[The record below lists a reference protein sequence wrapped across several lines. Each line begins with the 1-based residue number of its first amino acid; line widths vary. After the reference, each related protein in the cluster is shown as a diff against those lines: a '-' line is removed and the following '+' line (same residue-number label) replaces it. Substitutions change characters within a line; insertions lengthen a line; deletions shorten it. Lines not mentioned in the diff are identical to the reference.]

1 MKKIISLVLCLS
13 FISLQASAIILPEGK
28 AIPVKPVQDLNADNL
43 KQGETVIFEVA
54 QPVKV
59 NGNVVVK
66 QGTEVTAQVAKL
78 KNNFILGIPGE
89 MELTNFQLI
98 TNDNDSILLRGNIR
112 DKGEGRYWA
121 HVGWFFLFPL
131 LFVKG
136 GDGKIPATVQYTMYT
151 MEEVNL

>member
-1 MKKIISLVLCLS
+1 MKKFISLVLSLYFVC
-13 FISLQASAIILPEGK
+13 LQASAVILPEGK
-28 AIPVKPVQDLNADNL
+28 AIPVRPVQELDADDL
-43 KQGETVIFEVA
+43 KQGETVILEVA

-59 NGNVVVK
+59 KGETLIK
-66 QGTEVTAQVAKL
+66 QGNKVTAQVAKL

-89 MELTNFQLI
+89 IELTNFQLV
-98 TNDNDSILLRGNIR
+98 TNGDDSIPLSGTVS

-151 MEEVNL
+151 MEEADL

>member
-1 MKKIISLVLCLS
+1 MKKFISLVLCLS
-13 FISLQASAIILPEGK
+13 FICLQASAVVLPDGK
-28 AIPVKPVQDLNADNL
+28 AISVKPVQEIDADDL
-43 KQGETVIFEVA
+43 KQGETVRFEVA

-59 NGNVVVK
+59 KGETVIK
-66 QGTEVTAQVAKL
+66 QGTEVTAQIARL

-89 MELTNFQLI
+89 IELTNFQLI
-98 TNDNDSILLRGNIR
+98 TSDNEPIPLRGTVS

-121 HVGWFFLFPL
+121 HIGWIFMFPL

-151 MEEVNL
+151 MEEADL

>member
-1 MKKIISLVLCLS
+1 MKKIISLLLCLS
-13 FISLQASAIILPEGK
+13 FLGLQASAVVLPDGK
-28 AIPVKPVQDLNADNL
+28 AIAIRPVTELDADDL
-43 KQGETVIFEVA
+43 KQGETVRFEVA
-54 QPVKV
+54 QPVKI
-59 NGNVVVK
+59 NGNVVIK
-66 QGTEVTAQVAKL
+66 QGEEVTAQVAKL

-89 MELTNFQLI
+89 LELTNFQLLTGDKDPI
-98 TNDNDSILLRGNIR
+98 PLRGNIS

-151 MEEVNL
+151 MEESEI

>member
-1 MKKIISLVLCLS
+1 MRRKLNIGIDLGTTYSSIS
-13 FISLQASAIILPEGK
+13 IY
-28 AIPVKPVQDLNADNL
+28 N
-43 KQGETVIFEVA
+43 ETTGQTES
-54 QPVKV
+54 VKV

-66 QGTEVTAQVAKL
+66 QGTEVTAQVARL

-89 MELTNFQLI
+89 MELTNFQLM
-98 TNDNDSILLRGNIR
+98 TSDSDPIPLRGNVK

>member
-1 MKKIISLVLCLS
+1 MKKFICLVLSLS
-13 FISLQASAIILPEGK
+13 FLSLQASAIILPEGK
-28 AIPVKPVQDLNADNL
+28 AISIKPIEELDADNL
-43 KQGETVIFEVA
+43 KQGETVTFEVA
-54 QPVKV
+54 NPVKV

-66 QGTEVTAQVAKL
+66 QGTEVTAQVARL

-89 MELTNFQLI
+89 LELTNFQLI
-98 TNDNDSILLRGNIR
+98 TGNNDTIPLRGKVS

-121 HVGWFFLFPL
+121 HIGWFFLFPL

-151 MEEVNL
+151 MEEVDL